1 MVSFRRRKKSLAMEE
16 KKVSGEPQI
25 GKNPDG
31 EEIKVTDRRRISL
44 DGERQAGGEGE
55 AEEPSLKPAFVQE
68 LEARARAAEQKVQEI
83 QSRFEQLK
91 SQLQRETDETRQR
104 LNKAADERARR
115 EKVDFISSLL
125 PVADNLNRAIAAAE
139 SGGSLD
145 VLLNGVKGTAA
156 GFENATGI
164 VAIRYAKE
172 VGVPRWEKDPDV
184 VAFEELRKKFL
195 PTVDPDNT
203 IAFAGYGQ
211 VASMAEILRRCGD
224 DLTRANVLKHAT
236 TLAGFHSPYF
246 LDGVN
251 FSYTPDDYT
260 PMKTLFISQFN
271 GKDWD
276 ISDKPVTE

>member
-55 AEEPSLKPAFVQE
+55 AEEPSLKPAIVQE

-115 EKVDFISSLL
+115 EKMAFISSLL

-156 GFENATGI
+156 GFENALMSAGVEGVPSVGEQFDPELHEAVDTIEVEPERDGI
-164 VAIRYAKE
+164 VTSEYSRGYKIGDRLIKPARVQVGRSKE
-172 VGVPRWEKDPDV
+172 GVR
-184 VAFEELRKKFL
+184 
-195 PTVDPDNT
+195 
-203 IAFAGYGQ
+203 Q
-211 VASMAEILRRCGD
+211 
-224 DLTRANVLKHAT
+224 
-236 TLAGFHSPYF
+236 LA
-246 LDGVN
+246 V
-251 FSYTPDDYT
+251 
-260 PMKTLFISQFN
+260 
-271 GKDWD
+271 
-276 ISDKPVTE
+276 E